1 MTRTTISTKVPERI
15 ADRIAASGYS
25 VSNVI
30 QISLELFLNLPA
42 DQKKALIDEH
52 IKNKKLE
59 RVRERFPE
67 WESDK

>member
-1 MTRTTISTKVPERI
+1 MTRTTISTKVPEEMARRI
-15 ADRIAASGYS
+15 DATGYS

-30 QISLELFLNLPA
+30 QISLEMFLNLSP
-42 DQKKALIDEH
+42 DEQKKLINEH

-67 WESDK
+67 LESE